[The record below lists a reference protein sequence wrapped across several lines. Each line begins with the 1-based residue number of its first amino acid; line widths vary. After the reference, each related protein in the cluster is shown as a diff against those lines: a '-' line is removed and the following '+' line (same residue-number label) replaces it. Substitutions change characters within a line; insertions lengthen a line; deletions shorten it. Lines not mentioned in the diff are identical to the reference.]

1 MMKGNIMK
9 PIQLIALDLDGTLF
23 NREGKIT
30 DITKTELN
38 RAAAQGVK
46 IVISTGRP
54 FNGLPF
60 EQIKDTAIEYAL
72 TTNGASIYRIEGKEC
87 LYENGMDVETVM
99 PILDWIL
106 SREIHIDIYMDGV
119 GFTPVRCRENIGRLD
134 VPKSLRTYMI
144 ATRTT
149 VEDLKAYVSDCGK
162 KIQKINLNFYPQPD
176 GTFLYRDETLEFL
189 KSNPATTVVCGGFN
203 NFEVSKAGVTK
214 KEGLEFLASYL
225 GTSLEQTMA
234 MGDSE
239 NDLSMIN
246 AAGIGVAMGNASDDI
261 KAIADY
267 VTTSNEKD
275 GVGEAIKRF
284 IPII

>member
-1 MMKGNIMK
+1 MNDIK
-9 PIQLIALDLDGTLF
+9 LVALDLDGTLF

-30 DITKTELN
+30 EKTKAELN

-87 LYENGMDVETVM
+87 LYEDGMDIETIM
-99 PILDWIL
+99 PILEWIL

-119 GFTPVRCRENIGRLD
+119 GFTPIRCRENIGRLD
-134 VPKSLRTYMI
+134 VPESLRSYMI
-144 ATRTT
+144 ATRTP
-149 VEDLKAYVSDCGK
+149 VEDLVAYVSDCGK

-176 GTFLYRDETLEFL
+176 GTFLHRDDTLQFL
-189 KSNPATTVVCGGFN
+189 KANSAITVVCGGFN
-203 NFEVSKAGVTK
+203 NFEISKAGVTK

-225 GTSLEQTMA
+225 GTTLEHTMA

-239 NDLSMIN
+239 NDFSMIN

-267 VTTSNEKD
+267 ITTSNEED
-275 GVGEAIKRF
+275 GVGEAIKKF
-284 IPII
+284 IPTL

>member
-1 MMKGNIMK
+1 MPEIK
-9 PIQLIALDLDGTLF
+9 LIALDLDGTLF
-23 NREGKIT
+23 NKDGIIT
-30 DITKTELN
+30 AATKAELN

-72 TTNGASIYRIEGKEC
+72 TTNGASIYKIEGKEC
-87 LYENGMDVETVM
+87 LYEQGMDIETVL

-106 SREIHIDIYMDGV
+106 DREIHIDIYMDGV
-119 GFTPVRCRENIGRLD
+119 GFTPTRCRENIGRLD
-134 VPKSLRTYMI
+134 VPESLRKYMI
-144 ATRTT
+144 ATRTPL
-149 VEDLKAYVSDCGK
+149 ENLKEYVRDCGQ

-176 GTFLYRDETLEFL
+176 GTYLYREETLAFL
-189 KSNPATTVVCGGFN
+189 NANPAITVVCGGFN
-203 NFEVSKAGVTK
+203 NFEISKAGITK
-214 KEGLEFLASYL
+214 REGLEFLANYL
-225 GTSLEQTMA
+225 GTDLEHTMA

-239 NDLSMIN
+239 NDYSMIN

-267 VTTSNEKD
+267 ITTSNNED
-275 GVGEAIKRF
+275 GVGEAVKKY
-284 IPII
+284 IPTI